1 MFLRI
6 VLPLTLPALAAFAI
20 FQFLWVWND
29 LLVALVVL
37 GPGFDVRVMPTALFA
52 LMGSRGGSWHLLTA
66 GAFITMLLPLL
77 VFLLLQRAFVR
88 GILAGS
94 VKS

>member
-1 MFLRI
+1 MRL
-6 VLPLTLPALAAFAI
+6 VLPLSIPALGAIAI

-29 LLVALVVL
+29 LL
-37 GPGFDVRVMPTALFA
+37 
-52 LMGSRGGSWHLLTA
+52 GGARLPRAGRRRPRPADRPVHPASEAAAAQWHLLTA
-66 GAFITMLLPLL
+66 GAFITMVVPLV